1 MELYCVFGVEYH
13 VGHDLLG
20 IYDSYELAL
29 KAKTEI
35 EGDGRCEYD
44 AIVIKTFI
52 LNELKG
58 I

>member
-29 KAKTEI
+29 KAKTEV
-35 EGDGRCEYD
+35 EGDGRREYD
-44 AIVIKTFI
+44 AVVIKTFI
-52 LNELKG
+52 LNSDG
-58 I
+58 R